1 MIYVEQN
8 QTNQVPM
15 VCTRNNLDLTYNTY
29 LFHANHKLTNR
40 SYYFIPFRVIPDVD
54 YTPSYDLFCITVNTA
69 IPQSLTGNTTCGSC
83 NVHLIPG
90 EYYVKVYS
98 QTTNSQNLNPNL
110 SQELVYQTMMTVVGV
125 NQNTPVSYSGDT
137 DVFILYNPYNDE
149 S

>member
-29 LFHANHKLTNR
+29 LWYVNHKLTNR
-40 SYYFIPFRVIPDVD
+40 SYYFIPFRVIPSVD
-54 YTPSYDLFCITVNTA
+54 YTPSYDLFCITVNTS
-69 IPQSLTGNTTCGSC
+69 IPESLTGNTTCGSC

-90 EYYVKVYS
+90 EYYVEVYS

-125 NQNTPVSYSGDT
+125 NQNNPVSYSGDSE
-137 DVFILYNPYNDE
+137 VFILYNPYNDE